1 MKNLLTVTALIEFV
15 TGLVLVAAP
24 SVVSTLLFGA
34 QPDTPVGM
42 IIARVAGIAL
52 LALGLACWLA
62 RLDGRS
68 RATRGLVG
76 AMVLYNAGSVALL
89 AQAGLDLHLSGSAL
103 WPAVAFHA
111 AMTAWCVTSLA
122 TSRS

>member
-1 MKNLLTVTALIEFV
+1 
-15 TGLVLVAAP
+15 
-24 SVVSTLLFGA
+24 
-34 QPDTPVGM
+34 M
-42 IIARVAGIAL
+42 IIARIAGTAL

-89 AQAGLDLHLSGSAL
+89 AYAGLDLDLSGIAL

-111 AMTAWCVTSLA
+111 AMAAWCVTSLG